1 MGSMVGELSDQ
12 VRGLTGRFIL
22 AESSIEFDISKKV
35 DLIVDPFS
43 LEVSSKD
50 VVSGLQKR
58 VAEHLLNGD
67 NYLQTNEALEA
78 IIELVLTKSLDVE
91 SSITM
96 DGLSIQSVMKAAS
109 LKLMEPDDICQR
121 LCDYAAMASKYAG
134 KMLSVMVDVDR
145 FVSDAD
151 YIDCLRNLKYLNIPI
166 LLIESEFKGDSIPTK
181 IIDGDFCE
189 LNI

>member
-1 MGSMVGELSDQ
+1 MVGELSDQ
-12 VRGLTGRFIL
+12 VRGLAGRFIL
-22 AESSIEFDISKKV
+22 AESSMEFDISKKV
-35 DLIVDPFS
+35 DLIMDPFS

-78 IIELVLTKSLDVE
+78 IIELILTKSLDVE

-121 LCDYAAMASKYAG
+121 LCDSAAMASRYAG
-134 KMLSVMVDVDR
+134 KMLSVMVNVDR
-145 FVSDAD
+145 FISDAD
-151 YIDCLRNLKYLNIPI
+151 YSDCLRNLKYLNVPI
-166 LLIESEFKGDSIPTK
+166 LLIESECKGDGTPTK